1 MSGGRPAGPPAF
13 ARRIALARAALLW
26 ERLWPRLWPPLG
38 VAGLLLAL
46 ALLEIPELL
55 PPWAHAGLLAA
66 FGIAFAAAL
75 WRGAR
80 GFAPPTR
87 AEALR
92 RLETASGLS
101 HRPLGLADERQAA
114 GADDP
119 LSRGLWEAHRRRAEA
134 LAARLKVGTP
144 RSDLV
149 RRDPWGLRQA
159 LVLVLALGLVSAGRD
174 APARITRAL
183 DPGLGLPSGPPPV
196 VDAWLS
202 PPAYT
207 GLPPVFLVRP
217 AGAEGDGASAA
228 ATLPTGSDTLK
239 VPTGSVL
246 TVKLHGGHAPSVVID
261 GTSRALDPLGRSDH
275 QIALPITEGKRLAL
289 MDGSRSLGAWDM
301 EVVPDQP
308 PAVAFVRPPEAAP
321 RAQTRIEFQA
331 LDDYGVTALAARIE
345 RDGVE
350 PAQAP
355 APVEVPLPLS
365 AKSAKEVKGNVTR
378 DLSAHPWAGL
388 PVIVHL
394 VARDGAGQEALSE
407 AEEMVLPERNLRHPV
422 AKALIAQRK
431 VLVAAPGRRDGVAAA
446 LNRIS
451 EDTDAY
457 NGDVVAYLAMRGA
470 FWRLVND
477 QSPGAIAPVIDM
489 LWDVA
494 LRIEDGGRSQAERD
508 LDQAQEALKKAIENG
523 ASDQEIDR
531 LTQELKEAMNRYLDQ
546 LMKEAERR
554 AAEGEEA
561 QPPDPN
567 ARMLS
572 QRDLEKMLDRAKDL
586 GKTGSRDAAK
596 DMLSQLQQMLEN
608 LRANPRMGEQR
619 QGDRQG
625 AARTLRELGDLM
637 DRQQRLRDQSFRR
650 SQQERRQGER
660 DQSGGGGGFNQEQGA
675 GKDGKDGGNMAG
687 EQEALRRALGEIM
700 RKLGEGGGQ
709 IPEGLGR
716 AERAMRDARDAL
728 GRGEPGDAV
737 EPQGEALNQLR
748 QGAQNMARDME
759 RQTGS
764 RQRDDQGPGGGDP
777 LGRPLPSDKYDGG
790 DQVKIPEESEV
801 QRARAILDE
810 LQRRAGE
817 RERPPAELD
826 YIDRLLR
833 RF

>member
-1 MSGGRPAGPPAF
+1 L
-13 ARRIALARAALLW
+13 ARRIALARAALFW

-38 VAGLLLAL
+38 IAGLLVAL

-55 PPWAHAGLLAA
+55 PAWGHAGLLAVFA
-66 FGIAFAAAL
+66 IAFAAAL

-80 GFAPPTR
+80 GFELPTR
-87 AEALR
+87 SDALR

-101 HRPLGLADERQAA
+101 HRPLGLADDRLAA
-114 GADDP
+114 GTDDP
-119 LSRGLWEAHRRRAEA
+119 VSRGLWEAHRRRAEA
-134 LAARLKVGTP
+134 LAARLRVGTP

-159 LVLVLALGLVSAGRD
+159 LVLVLALGLVVAGVD
-174 APARITRAL
+174 APARIARAL
-183 DPGLGLPSGPPPV
+183 DPGIGIPSGPPPV

-217 AGAEGDGASAA
+217 AGAQGDGASANA
-228 ATLPTGSDTLK
+228 APAEAGTLS
-239 VPTGSVL
+239 VPVSSVL
-246 TVKLHGGHAPSVVID
+246 TVKLHGGRAPAIVID

-275 QIALPITEGKRLAL
+275 QIALPVTEGKRLEL
-289 MDGSRSLGAWDM
+289 VDGGRTLGAWDM
-301 EVVPDQP
+301 EIVPDQP

-331 LDDYGVTALAARIE
+331 LDDYGVTSLAARIE

-350 PAQAP
+350 PALAP

-365 AKSAKEVKGNVTR
+365 AKSAKEVKGAITR

-388 PVIVHL
+388 PVIMHL
-394 VARDGAGQEALSE
+394 VARDGANQEALSE
-407 AEEMVLPERNLRHPV
+407 AEEMVLPERLFRHPV

-431 VLVAAPGRRDGVAAA
+431 VLVAAPGRRDDVAAT

-451 EDTDAY
+451 GDTEAY
-457 NGDVVAYLAMRGA
+457 NGDTVAYLAMRTA
-470 FWRLVND
+470 FWRLVHD
-477 QSPGAIAPVIDM
+477 QTTGAIPPVVDM

-508 LDQAQEALKKAIENG
+508 LNQAQEALQKAIDNG

-572 QRDLEKMLDRAKDL
+572 QRDLEKMLDRAKEL

-619 QGDRQG
+619 QGERQG
-625 AARTLRELGDLM
+625 TARTLRELGDLM

-675 GKDGKDGGNMAG
+675 DKDGKDGGNMAG

-759 RQTGS
+759 RQMGS
-764 RQRDDQGPGGGDP
+764 RSRDDQGPGGGADP

-790 DQVKIPEESEV
+790 DQVKIPDESEV